1 MPAQSSISLI
11 PFQNKQM
18 ANSFSLN
25 ENLVAFNNNSFYSN
39 ENPMYQTLYAKGMN
53 QFQHQ
58 HYQTNVYQQ
67 PSQPYDST
75 CCYIVSAKPQA
86 NLAATSSANMS
97 SNQNSNLFPQ
107 IMANNFHA
115 NFSENAFLCAESQAE
130 SVSNPNLPA
139 ADNLMAAAYHASSS
153 PAPLTPSLP
162 AMSSIFNQHQCDT
175 PPPIMT
181 KKTEDSSKKPNQELS
196 DPKNKGFYFNFFCQF
211 KILIIKFE
219 FFFKPLKVK
228 RQKLVCPQQAMSRV
242 M

>member
-1 MPAQSSISLI
+1 
-11 PFQNKQM
+11 M

-67 PSQPYDST
+67 PSQPFDST
-75 CCYIVSAKPQA
+75 CCYLVSAKPQT
-86 NLAATSSANMS
+86 NMAAASSA
-97 SNQNSNLFPQ
+97 SNASANASNLFPQ

-115 NFSENAFLCAESQAE
+115 NFSESAFFGAETQAE
-130 SVSNPNLPA
+130 SNLPA
-139 ADNLMAAAYHASSS
+139 ADNPMAAAYHSSSS

-175 PPPIMT
+175 PPPILT
-181 KKTEDSSKKPNQELS
+181 KKIDDSSNKASQQELS
-196 DPKNKGFYFNFFCQF
+196 DVKNKSVYLFYF
-211 KILIIKFE
+211 
-219 FFFKPLKVK
+219 FFFI
-228 RQKLVCPQQAMSRV
+228 
-242 M
+242 